1 MLRRERFERNFEAA
15 RKKADVKAQQDLQI
29 VEPGNR
35 AVIPRPP
42 PPPAPLP
49 TVRASDTDT
58 CTHYVVSSANED
70 TGRAL

>member
-42 PPPAPLP
+42 PPPCSPP
-49 TVRASDTDT
+49 YRA
-58 CTHYVVSSANED
+58 C
-70 TGRAL
+70 L